1 MRRYT
6 ETLQRRLRSSAR
18 CLKKKGAE
26 KVVISDLARSDMAEN
41 IEDAFR
47 YDRIVLYGKQSYD
60 GGVFPVMED
69 FLMHLKSKNYQ
80 NRKIGLVENG
90 SWARLR
96 QEL

>member
-1 MRRYT
+1 
-6 ETLQRRLRSSAR
+6 
-18 CLKKKGAE
+18 
-26 KVVISDLARSDMAEN
+26 MAEN

-47 YDRIVLYGKQSYD
+47 YDRIILMASSYD

-90 SWARLR
+90 SWAAYCGQGHEGLCGKL
-96 QEL
+96 QEYYHC